1 MKNMKEYIK
10 KNKFNISIMLGYM
23 ILSFVI
29 MLFHEQWRDEAQ
41 SWLIARDLGFLDII
55 KQMKYEG
62 HPFLWYYILAIFA
75 KLGFPYIT
83 VKIVSWLITTIS
95 AYLILKKSPF
105 SKWVRVLI
113 IFTTPF
119 IYWFSAIAR
128 SYCLIPLAI
137 VLIAI
142 TYKERKEKPIRYV
155 LSIILLANT
164 HVIMFALVGM
174 LLLVFYVERLK
185 EFKNNTSYENRKI
198 IYSFIIAVIL
208 LAITIIPMFTS
219 LTMNKEVDSN
229 FEFNIIKFTDDIEQ
243 VTKEIEIYLFG
254 TRGDIFYAI
263 MIVIVIFML
272 AYQFKYYPINATI
285 FLISL
290 IYQFIIYIYIYPMS
304 EQRAST
310 ILCIVLLFAWIQ
322 KYSEIKDENHKL
334 DEKLV
339 GKILII
345 LLCVNIVF
353 GGEYILED
361 IKGKYSRAKETA
373 KYISENIN
381 DGKFISTD
389 IAYASSIIPF
399 MEGKQKETFW
409 NPKSEEYF
417 TYVTWDENSTP
428 MQDISELKGK
438 IKNNFSPEE
447 KLYLLYAFS
456 EEKINVQELEEGYI
470 TLVYESISSIRKENY
485 KIYEINDKLI
495 EELEK

>member
-1 MKNMKEYIK
+1 MKEYIK

-55 KQMKYEG
+55 GQMKYEG

-164 HVIMFALVGM
+164 HIIMLALVGM
-174 LLLVFYVERLK
+174 LLLVFYLERLK
-185 EFKNNTSYENRKI
+185 EFKTNTSQENRKI
-198 IYSFIIAVIL
+198 IYSFIIVVVL
-208 LAITIIPMFTS
+208 LAVTIIPIVSS
-219 LTMNKEVDSN
+219 LTTNKEVEAN
-229 FEFNIIKFTDDIEQ
+229 LKFNIIELTDDINQ
-243 VTKEIEIYLFG
+243 VTKDIERYLFG
-254 TRGDIFYAI
+254 ATGDVFYAV
-263 MIVIVIFML
+263 MIVIVIFIL
-272 AYQFKYYPINATI
+272 VYEFKYYPINGTI
-285 FLISL
+285 CFVSL
-290 IYQFIIYIYIYPMS
+290 IYQYIIYIYIYSIS

-310 ILCIVLLFAWIQ
+310 ILCTVLLFAWIQ
-322 KYSEIKDENHKL
+322 KYTEIKDENHKSN
-334 DEKLV
+334 EKLV
-339 GKILII
+339 GKMLII

-353 GGEYILED
+353 GGEYILKD
-361 IKGKYSRAKETA
+361 IRGKYSGAKETA
-373 KYISENIN
+373 KYISENIS
-381 DGKFISTD
+381 DGKFISTNV
-389 IAYASSIIPF
+389 ACASSIIPF
-399 MEGKQKETFW
+399 LEGEQKETFW

-417 TYVTWDENSTP
+417 TYVTWDENSTA

-438 IKNNFSPEE
+438 IRNNFSPEG
-447 KLYLLYAFS
+447 KLYLLYTYS
-456 EEKINVQELEEGYI
+456 GDKINVQELEEEGYI
-470 TLVYESISSIRKENY
+470 TMVYESVGSIRVENY
-485 KIYEINDKLI
+485 RVYEINDKLI
-495 EELEK
+495 EELEE